1 MTEQQYKRASKV
13 VYSIIVIV
21 FGYIAVTM
29 VAWLQSTK
37 DAILWKTAVQMI
49 AAILAIIVSSIAY
62 FAMRG
67 TKRGA
72 EIMLISMAA
81 GYVVLSLFNGTIGTF
96 TYALPLLIAVL
107 AYLNLR
113 YIVIGNVIVLVANV
127 IRLII
132 QYDPQNQALLQS
144 NVIGQTKLSEK
155 GQLLSRN

>member
-1 MTEQQYKRASKV
+1 
-13 VYSIIVIV
+13 
-21 FGYIAVTM
+21 
-29 VAWLQSTK
+29 
-37 DAILWKTAVQMI
+37 MI